1 MFRVFYALTAEILLR
16 TADSDFPWLITPTQF
31 PCLHVVCRNV
41 KVVKKPADRGLFI
54 GVSAPGI
61 QPRSDGWTSWDLSSY
76 GMWSYGEVR
85 AAGQRII
92 DDYTELPTSSIIQAD
107 QLKQR
112 ADYDKVF
119 RAGDEVV
126 VVLDC
131 TAHTLRLQS
140 PTVQHVIPIQQQ
152 HHQQQW
158 VLNVNFGRGEHQITV
173 G

>member
-1 MFRVFYALTAEILLR
+1 
-16 TADSDFPWLITPTQF
+16 
-31 PCLHVVCRNV
+31 
-41 KVVKKPADRGLFI
+41 VVKKPADRWLFI

-61 QPRSDGWTSWDLSSY
+61 QPNCYGTTDEDSSSY
-76 GMWSYGEVR
+76 GMESDGGVR

-92 DDYTELPTSSIIQAD
+92 INYTQLPASSITQAD
-107 QLKQR
+107 LLEQR
-112 ADYDKVF
+112 EDGDKVF
-119 RAGDEVV
+119 SAGDEVV

-158 VLNVNFGRGEHQITV
+158 VLNVNFGCDEHRITL

>member
-1 MFRVFYALTAEILLR
+1 
-16 TADSDFPWLITPTQF
+16 
-31 PCLHVVCRNV
+31 
-41 KVVKKPADRGLFI
+41 VVKKPAWGLFI

-61 QPRSDGWTSWDLSSY
+61 QPDSDGFTHEHSSSY
-76 GMWSYGEVR
+76 GMWSYGEVI
-85 AAGQRII
+85 AAGLII
-92 DDYTELPTSSIIQAD
+92 ISDYTKLPASIIQAD
-107 QLKQR
+107 LFKQR
-112 ADYDKVF
+112 ERYDKVF

-158 VLNVNFGRGEHQITV
+158 VLNVNFSHGDYQITV